1 MTVEDTRRLVL
12 TVVALGLV
20 QLAWILAIAPFGG
33 LDEPQHVFKAEAV
46 ARGDL
51 SPHHSPAP
59 DGVGQ
64 LLVVPDDIAAAAHPA
79 CVLDQSRTQAGCRGT
94 DLGSGTRV
102 ASTAATYN
110 PVYYAVVG
118 AVALPFDGTAALY
131 AMRAW
136 SALLCG
142 VITALAITLL
152 VRRRRGSTLLTAS
165 LLVLSP
171 IWAYTSVVVAPN
183 GLEMATAFLLWG
195 CLLRLGST
203 DPLPLPRRWLVVLA
217 TSSAALLVTLR
228 TLGPLW
234 CAVIVVVCAVVA
246 DPGRLRSAV
255 AAPGA
260 RRAAAL
266 VGGCAVAAVT
276 WSVVAGTNS
285 VAQERRAFAGSPWY
299 EAAARL
305 TQWAEQSVAAF
316 PFRNEFAAP
325 IVYLVVFAM
334 WVVAAV
340 HLVRVVRGREL
351 LTWVALLA
359 VVVGVPFAF
368 TVLTWSANGDVWQGR
383 YGYPVTMGLMLLGG
397 SALARHPSG
406 PTDRRTVPMAW
417 VVTGGL
423 VLATGV
429 SFAGVLHRQQ
439 VSGVPFGALGPHG
452 PPLWLLVA
460 LSAAGLCALTAVL
473 GTVARD
479 VADADT
485 PTARSLARR

>member
-260 RRAAAL
+260 RRAATADRSRSGSATSAHATTITAHHRGPR
-266 VGGCAVAAVT
+266 VRRVTSRAADDVASVT
-276 WSVVAGTNS
+276 S
-285 VAQERRAFAGSPWY
+285 QRRGRGSGPVDPRRRRQAHSRK
-299 EAAARL
+299 AAAI
-305 TQWAEQSVAAF
+305 SS
-316 PFRNEFAAP
+316 P
-325 IVYLVVFAM
+325 
-334 WVVAAV
+334 
-340 HLVRVVRGREL
+340 
-351 LTWVALLA
+351 
-359 VVVGVPFAF
+359 
-368 TVLTWSANGDVWQGR
+368 
-383 YGYPVTMGLMLLGG
+383 LG
-397 SALARHPSG
+397 
-406 PTDRRTVPMAW
+406 
-417 VVTGGL
+417 
-423 VLATGV
+423 ATTTEV
-429 SFAGVLHRQQ
+429 
-439 VSGVPFGALGPHG
+439 
-452 PPLWLLVA
+452 
-460 LSAAGLCALTAVL
+460 
-473 GTVARD
+473 
-479 VADADT
+479 
-485 PTARSLARR
+485 

>member
-1 MTVEDTRRLVL
+1 MTVGDTRRLVL
-12 TVVALGLV
+12 AVVALGLV

-64 LLVVPDDIAAAAHPA
+64 LVVVPDDIVAAAYPA
-79 CVLDQSRTQAGCRGT
+79 CVLDQSRTEAGCRGT
-94 DLGSGTRV
+94 DQASGTRV
-102 ASTAATYN
+102 ASSAATYN

-118 AVALPFDGTAALY
+118 AVALPFDGTTALY

-136 SALLCG
+136 SALLCA

-152 VRRRRGSTLLTAS
+152 VRRRRGSTLVIAS

-171 IWAYTSVVVAPN
+171 IWAYTSALVAPN
-183 GLEMATAFLLWG
+183 GLEMAAAFLLWA

-203 DPLPLPRRWLVVLA
+203 DPLPLARRWLVGLA
-217 TSSAALLVTLR
+217 TASAALLVSLR

-234 CAVIVVVCAVVA
+234 CAVIVVVCALVA
-246 DPGRLRSAV
+246 DRGRLRSALGST
-255 AAPGA
+255 AARG
-260 RRAAAL
+260 AAAL
-266 VGGCAVAAVT
+266 VAGCAAAAVA
-276 WSVVAGTNS
+276 WSVAAGTNA
-285 VAQERRAFAGSPWY
+285 VAQDQAGYAGSPWY
-299 EAAARL
+299 ESAARL
-305 TQWAEQSVAAF
+305 SQWAEQSVAAF

-325 IVYLVVFAM
+325 IVYLIVFAM
-334 WVVAAV
+334 WAVAAA

-359 VVVGVPFAF
+359 VVVGVPFSF

-383 YGYPVTMGLMLLGG
+383 YGYPITMGLMLVGG
-397 SALARHPSG
+397 SALARRPSG
-406 PTDRRTVPMAW
+406 PPDRRTSPLAW
-417 VVTGGL
+417 TVTGGL
-423 VLATGV
+423 VLATSF
-429 SFAGVLHRQQ
+429 SFAGVLHRQEI
-439 VSGVPFGALGPHG
+439 SRVPFGDLGPHG

-473 GTVARD
+473 GGTARV

-485 PTARSLARR
+485 PTVRSLAHR